1 METGKRPGILME
13 PPETHPW
20 MSCSR
25 RRATISRPGATPRWR
40 PAAGILPLLA
50 LLLLWAGMPEPGSAG
65 TGSAGTSTAG
75 TSTAGTST
83 RLRVLAGVA
92 PVAYLARQVGGDQVA
107 VQVLVPAGRDPH
119 HFEPSPREI
128 MAATQA
134 AVYFTV
140 GLDFEA
146 SLARRLQ
153 ASAPGLRVVSL
164 GATTDGPTDDR
175 PADDPHGWM
184 APLAAKAMAEVMAAT
199 LAELDPAHADDFR
212 ARARTLGDDLAALH
226 NEIATRLAPYRGR
239 YFFTIHG
246 GFGLFARAYGL
257 IQETIEPSGAGP
269 GPRRLA
275 ALIRRG
281 RQLGIRIL
289 LVQPEFGTGTA
300 RLVAK
305 ALGARLVTVDPL
317 APDLPATYQEL
328 ATVLEQ
334 AFQP

>member
-1 METGKRPGILME
+1 METGEG
-13 PPETHPW
+13 
-20 MSCSR
+20 
-25 RRATISRPGATPRWR
+25 
-40 PAAGILPLLA
+40 AGILTTIMASKGKKRGWLSSVFPLLA
-50 LLLLWAGMPEPGSAG
+50 ALLLAAGAAEAG
-65 TGSAGTSTAG
+65 AP
-75 TSTAGTST
+75 
-83 RLRVLAGVA
+83 LRVLVGVA
-92 PVAYLARQVGGDQVA
+92 PVGYLAKQVGGDQVA

-128 MAATQA
+128 MTATQA

-146 SLARRLQ
+146 TLARRLRG
-153 ASAPGLRVVSL
+153 SAPGLRVVSL
-164 GATTDGPTDDR
+164 GTTDGP
-175 PADDPHGWM
+175 AGDPHGWM

-212 ARARTLGDDLAALH
+212 ARTRTLGDDLAALH
-226 NEIATRLAPYRGR
+226 DKIATRLAPYRGR

-257 IQETIEPSGAGP
+257 VQETIEPSGAGP

-275 ALIRRG
+275 ELIRRG

-289 LVQPEFGTGTA
+289 LVQPEFGTDTA
-300 RLVAK
+300 RLVAE

-317 APDLPATYQEL
+317 APDLPATYRKL

-334 AFQP
+334 AFLP